1 MRTKAEAI
9 ENPPSRDMWSTIMLR
24 RTIIKKKQSCVGV
37 KTEGNGRQTTI
48 ELMELFVF
56 RRWAK
61 GAEYVGVAK

>member
-1 MRTKAEAI
+1 MRSKEEALAK
-9 ENPPSRDMWSTIMLR
+9 PRARDMW
-24 RTIIKKKQSCVGV
+24 RTVVLTRTVIKKKQSFVGV

-61 GAEYVGVAK
+61 GAQYVGVAQ

>member
-9 ENPPSRDMWSTIMLR
+9 ENPRSRDMWSTIMLR
-24 RTIIKKKQSCVGV
+24 RTIIKKKQSFVGV